1 MKHSQR
7 SMILFEE
14 SVKSEYT
21 RDLYIVN
28 LKRFMRF
35 TNIESTHQLTSTSS
49 TKLQQMLEDYLIE
62 LRHTINPNSIPVRFT
77 GLRHFCIMNRKNINW
92 DIIHKLFPQ
101 KQKRT
106 GHKPWTT
113 RDIQNMLKSVRS
125 VRTKALIHFLAS
137 TGARVGIFDHRL
149 QLKHTKKM
157 NYGCMA
163 IKLYAGHIEEYWS
176 FLTPQAVKLLDD
188 YHGYRIRRGEIITE
202 ESPLFISYDIKN
214 QMTSNSVKNV
224 MFNVIKRSLVVRNL
238 EGNRY
243 DIQMH
248 HGFRKRF
255 NTLLKLNNSINYNVV
270 EKLMGHKNGLD
281 GVYFVPTLEELFVEF
296 RKATN
301 DLMI

>member
-1 MKHSQR
+1 
-7 SMILFEE
+7 MILFEE
-14 SVKSEYT
+14 SIKSEYT
-21 RDLYIVN
+21 KDLYITN
-28 LKRFMRF
+28 LKRFMQF
-35 TNIESTHQLTSTSS
+35 INIEFVHQLTAISS
-49 TKLQQMLEDYLIE
+49 VKLQQMLEDYLIE
-62 LRHTINPNSIPVRFT
+62 LKHTINPNSIPVRFT

-113 RDIQNMLKSVRS
+113 RDIQNMLKCVRS
-125 VRTKALIHFLAS
+125 VRTKALVHFLAS
-137 TGARVGIFDHRL
+137 TGARVGIFDHSL

-157 NYGCMA
+157 KYGCMA
-163 IKLYAGHIEEYWS
+163 IKLYADHMDEYWS
-176 FLTPQAVKLLDD
+176 FLTPQAVKLLND
-188 YHGYRIRRGEIITE
+188 YHRYRVRRGELMTK

-214 QMTSNSVKNV
+214 QMNSNSVKNV
-224 MFNVIKRSLVVRNL
+224 MFNLIKKSSIIRNL

-281 GVYFVPTLEELFVEF
+281 GVYFVPTLDELFAEF
-296 RKATN
+296 IKGIN
-301 DLMI
+301 DLKI

>member
-1 MKHSQR
+1 MKYSQR

-14 SVKSEYT
+14 SIKSEHT
-21 RDLYIVN
+21 KNLYIIN
-28 LKRFMRF
+28 LRRFMQF
-35 TNIESTHQLTSTSS
+35 INIESTHQLSILSS

-106 GHKPWTT
+106 GYKPWTT
-113 RDIQNMLKSVRS
+113 KDIQNMLKYNKN

-137 TGARVGIFDHRL
+137 TGARIGVFDYEL
-149 QLKHTKKM
+149 TFNHTKKM
-157 NYGCMA
+157 KYGCIA
-163 IKLYAGHIEEYWS
+163 IKLYAGHVDEYWS
-176 FLTPQAVKLLDD
+176 FLTPQTTKSLENYLR
-188 YHGYRIRRGEIITE
+188 YRIKRGETITKD
-202 ESPLFISYDIKN
+202 SPLFISYDIKKS
-214 QMTSNSVKNV
+214 MTSNSVKNV
-224 MFNVIKRSLVVRNL
+224 MFNVIRKSLVTRNL
-238 EGNRY
+238 EGHRY

-255 NTLLKLNNSINYNVV
+255 NTLLKLNNTINYNVV

-281 GVYFVPTLEELFVEF
+281 GVYFVPTLDELFIEF
-296 RKATN
+296 RKAIN
-301 DLMI
+301 DLNM